1 MFCLNYLRTDGTSA
15 KFIVPA
21 MVPKLSKTPGATA
34 WAGPKLGEHTDEILE
49 NELGLSSDEIAALR
63 VVGAI

>member
-1 MFCLNYLRTDGTSA
+1 LNYLKTGGTSA

-49 NELGLSSDEIAALR
+49 NELGLSGDEIAALR